1 MGWRGKGRR
10 RRRERRE
17 AGQPWPAAAVGAAP
31 AGGGWPAAQ
40 DRERGKTRLDTMLEI
55 DSLSIRANPRRVA
68 I

>member
-1 MGWRGKGRR
+1 
-10 RRRERRE
+10 
-17 AGQPWPAAAVGAAP
+17 VGAAP

-40 DRERGKTRLDTMLEI
+40 DRERGKPRLDTMLEI